1 MSDVAPVTVEV
12 GLGDRAYDIMI
23 GPGLLSGAGL
33 EISRRLPGRRAAV
46 ITDENVAA
54 AHLETLKAGLGTGG
68 IQAAVITLP
77 AGEKT
82 KSFAHLEE

>member
-54 AHLETLKAGLGTGG
+54 
-68 IQAAVITLP
+68 
-77 AGEKT
+77 
-82 KSFAHLEE
+82 